1 MGLNKKSLI
10 SASGVTL
17 HRSKKNC
24 QIMVGMLPVVII
36 IDRVMGVLITRFFF
50 DEFLVDV
57 CLLIGFESGD
67 KTQHVHS
74 NYNFQD
80 CRLVMLIKLQ
90 RLISEEMKRVKVK
103 QRVVRDVAGAALG
116 PPAWAA
122 QVPPSSRRVFNRFN
136 GHRGPLLRS
145 ERTFVSNSQEK
156 IVTDANEPSRPVVSI
171 LVRLVVGTVANFVAG
186 CSFWYCFLH
195 FLYVY
200 VVFLILTAYQL
211 YIIT

>member
-1 MGLNKKSLI
+1 MVSML
-10 SASGVTL
+10 
-17 HRSKKNC
+17 RS
-24 QIMVGMLPVVII
+24 QIKYNYRPTNGSFNNRI
-36 IDRVMGVLITRFFF
+36 FFG
-50 DEFLVDV
+50 EFLVDV

-116 PPAWAA
+116 PPARAA

-156 IVTDANEPSRPVVSI
+156 IVTDANEPLRPVVSI

-186 CSFWYCFLH
+186 CSYWYCFLYS
-195 FLYVY
+195 LYAY
-200 VVFLILTAYQL
+200 VVFLTACQL
-211 YIIT
+211 QIIIII